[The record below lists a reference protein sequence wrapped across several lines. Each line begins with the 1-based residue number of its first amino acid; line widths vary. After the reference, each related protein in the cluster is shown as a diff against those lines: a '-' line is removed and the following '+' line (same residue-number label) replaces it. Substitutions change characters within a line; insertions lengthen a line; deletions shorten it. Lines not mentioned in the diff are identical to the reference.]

1 MSGGPGV
8 EGVAEARP
16 VDAGE
21 RLEVL
26 DVLRGFALGGVFVS
40 NVYVW
45 MSGWVLMPRPAV
57 QALTATWVDQAASE
71 LFQFFVNGRFMPIF
85 SFLFGLGFCVQ
96 LTRAEKR
103 GTSVV
108 PVYRRR
114 LMVMYLLGLVHLYG
128 AWYGDVLNMYAMAGL
143 LLLLFRERKD
153 RTLLIWAGVLM
164 FGPMLVGQVLM
175 RFGTLLLHGPEAH
188 AAAREAAKAAA
199 TGMAETKAGIFEG
212 LSSGGYLRW
221 LRANAEAYFLLFFSP
236 MMLTHIG
243 TTVGRF
249 ALGLWVGRKGLF
261 HDVEKHRATLK
272 RLWGWGLGVGLVGSG
287 VGVVTGMLMKKKL
300 LDFQEPWTLV
310 LTPVRELGAVGLATF
325 YVTSLA
331 LLFQRER
338 WRKVLKLLAPA
349 GRMAVTNYMSQSVLG
364 VLVFSG
370 VGLGLMG
377 KTGPAVTIALTM
389 GLFCVQVAWSHWWL
403 ARYRFGP
410 VEWVWRSLTYGKAQ
424 PMKRSAEPRPETVP
438 VA

>member
-1 MSGGPGV
+1 MSGGTGV

-164 FGPMLVGQVLM
+164 FGPMLVGQVLL
-175 RFGTLLLHGPEAH
+175 RYGTLLLHGPEAH
-188 AAAREAAKAAA
+188 EAAREAAKAAA
-199 TGMAETKAGIFEG
+199 KGMAETKAGIFDG
-212 LSSGGYLRW
+212 LSRGGYLRW

-249 ALGLWVGRKGLF
+249 ALGLWAGRKGLF
-261 HDVEKHRATLK
+261 HDVEKHGATLK

-287 VGVVTGMLMKKKL
+287 VGVVTSMLMRKKL

-338 WRKVLKLLAPA
+338 WRKALRLLAPA

-424 PMKRSAEPRPETVP
+424 PMKRSAEPSSVTVP

>member
-114 LMVMYLLGLVHLYG
+114 LMAMYLLGLVHLYG

-153 RTLLIWAGVLM
+153 RTLLIWACVLM

-199 TGMAETKAGIFEG
+199 KGMAETKAGIFEG
-212 LSSGGYLRW
+212 LSSGGYGRW

-287 VGVVTGMLMKKKL
+287 VGVVTGMLMRKKL

-424 PMKRSAEPRPETVP
+424 SMKRSAEPRPGTVP

>member
-1 MSGGPGV
+1 MSGGP
-8 EGVAEARP
+8 GVAEARP

-164 FGPMLVGQVLM
+164 FGPMLVGQGLM

-188 AAAREAAKAAA
+188 AAAREAAQAAA
-199 TGMAETKAGIFEG
+199 KGMAETKAGIFEG
-212 LSSGGYLRW
+212 LSSGGYWRW

-249 ALGLWVGRKGLF
+249 ALGLWAGRKGLF
-261 HDVEKHRATLK
+261 HDVEKHGATLK

-287 VGVVTGMLMKKKL
+287 VGVVTSMLMRKKL

-338 WRKVLKLLAPA
+338 WRKALRLLAPA

-364 VLVFSG
+364 MLVFSG

-424 PMKRSAEPRPETVP
+424 PMKRSADPRPETEP